1 MKDKVALVTGGNSGI
16 GRGIVHRFVRE
27 GARVASVG
35 RDGAKGARVLKELKE
50 LGGVGEFYAT
60 DLSQEQAVKDLV
72 AAVVGR
78 FGRLDVVVNNA
89 GVGSRRGGVKA
100 EDAPGER
107 WDKLRGPNLD
117 AAYFVSAYTLPVL
130 AQSPAGAIVNISST
144 ATLHGNWGLYGVAK
158 AGVEGLT
165 RAFAA
170 EGAPHGVRVNCVSPG
185 WVQTEQDLELDAAGT
200 EDGSWAMPPS
210 LLNRMG
216 STEEIAAAVV
226 FLASAEASFVTGQ
239 TLIVDGGRSRT
250 ILRCPCLA
258 RWATG
263 CVAQA
268 DQYERGSP
276 RTCSP
281 R

>member
-27 GARVASVG
+27 GARVAFVG
-35 RDGAKGARVLKELKE
+35 RDGAKGARVLKELTE

-78 FGRLDVVVNNA
+78 FGCLDVVVNNA

-239 TLIVDGGRSRT
+239 TLIVDGGLTITDYPSMPLLGEVGHRLRS
-250 ILRCPCLA
+250 A
-258 RWATG
+258 
-263 CVAQA
+263 
-268 DQYERGSP
+268 S
-276 RTCSP
+276 
-281 R
+281 